1 MAKSLIIAEENEV
14 YTRRL
19 KSYLEEKYEEVYAIE
34 VFNKPEGFKE
44 YIKNHQVDIVLMH
57 PAFYQE
63 DLNLRNMRLPI
74 ILQEDD
80 PIDLHNRKLKWSI
93 EKYMRISRI
102 VEYMEDQYQEI
113 EKSRPLVMSFYAPAG
128 GVGQTTLA
136 IATAMSY
143 NRIGRKVLY
152 ISLEEIDSTEL
163 YFGKKSG
170 SLAEHLRF
178 KELNEETQE
187 FAEYVKKDVK
197 TGIFYWVR
205 NGMKQIPI
213 TKVQEVIEKMM
224 DYELI
229 DVVIMDLP
237 HGYSDWS
244 ALERLDYLILVK
256 NNQIHSQYK
265 LKQLLEQ
272 KDFIEQWKGKAK
284 QMINEDKQLLEVEKE
299 SLEVVAR
306 VEKTYATNA
315 LTLCETIAQNST
327 IHLHG
332 LV

>member
-1 MAKSLIIAEENEV
+1 MAKSLIIAEENKV
-14 YTRRL
+14 YVSRL
-19 KSYLEEKYEEVYAIE
+19 KSFLEEKYKEAYSIE
-34 VFNKPEGFKE
+34 VFNKSEGFKE
-44 YIKNHQVDIVLMH
+44 YVKTHQVDIVLMS

-63 DLNLRNMRLPI
+63 DLNLRNVNLPI
-74 ILQEDD
+74 ILQENDK
-80 PIDLHNRKLKWSI
+80 IDLHNRKLNWSI
-93 EKYMRISRI
+93 EKYTRISRI
-102 VEYMEDQYQEI
+102 VDYMEEQYKEI
-113 EKSRPLVMSFYAPAG
+113 EKSRPLRMSFYAPAG

-143 NRIGRKVLY
+143 NRMGRKVLY
-152 ISLEEIDSTEL
+152 ISLEEMDSTEL

-178 KELNEETQE
+178 KELDEETQE
-187 FAEYVKKDVK
+187 FAEYVRRDVK

-205 NGMKQIPI
+205 SGMEQASISKI
-213 TKVQEVIEKMM
+213 QEVVEKMM

-237 HGYSDWS
+237 HGYAHWS
-244 ALERLDYLILVK
+244 ALEGLDDLILVK
-256 NNQIHSQYK
+256 NNQIHSRYK

-272 KDFIEQWKGKAK
+272 KDFIERWKGKAK
-284 QMINEDKQLLEVEKE
+284 LMVNEDKQLLEVEKE

-306 VEKTYATNA
+306 VEKTFATNA
-315 LTLCETIAQNST
+315 LTLCENIAQNST
-327 IHLHG
+327 IRLQG